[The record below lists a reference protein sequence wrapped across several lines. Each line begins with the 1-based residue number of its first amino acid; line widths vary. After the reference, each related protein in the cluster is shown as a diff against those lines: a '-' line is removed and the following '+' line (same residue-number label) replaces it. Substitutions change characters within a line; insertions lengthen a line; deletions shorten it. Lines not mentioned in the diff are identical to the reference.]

1 MERLYMINKLVDR
14 IIDGRD
20 YQNPKERERV
30 GTLSG
35 VIGIVLNFML
45 FAIKGLLG
53 LFTGSISII
62 ADAFN
67 NLTDTASSIIT
78 IFGFKLA
85 GKEPDKEHPYG
96 HGRIEY
102 LTGLTIAVLVIV
114 VGYQFVVSSFKKIIN
129 PGTIETSPVI
139 LTILFL
145 SMSVKL
151 FIYAFNK
158 NLGKKVQSGTL
169 LATAQDAIGDV
180 LTTFVVFLG
189 LLVSPLTSLPVDG
202 IVGVL
207 IALYIIYSG
216 INLSLETINPIL
228 GQKPD
233 RELAENIKKKI
244 LSYDY
249 IYGVHDLEIH
259 NYGPSKTMASI
270 HVEVP
275 HDMNLVEL
283 HNLIDKIERHI
294 REEFGI
300 SLVIHMDPVNYHD
313 EKYLSVKTVVGD
325 IVHSVDGVISFH
337 DFRYTGL
344 SEHELLILEVVV
356 DSKNTT
362 EDSRQ
367 KIKKELE
374 AKLHEKFKTAR
385 IMITIELDV
394 TIF

>member
-1 MERLYMINKLVDR
+1 MISKVVDR
-14 IIDGRD
+14 IIVGRD
-20 YQNPKERERV
+20 FQNAKERERV

-35 VIGIVLNFML
+35 IIGIVLNFIL
-45 FAIKGLLG
+45 FSIKGVLG
-53 LFTGSISII
+53 LFTGSISLI

-78 IFGFKLA
+78 IIGFKLA

-114 VGYQFVVSSFKKIIN
+114 VGYQFVISSFKRVVN
-129 PGTIETSPVI
+129 PSIIETSPLI
-139 LTILFL
+139 LIILFL

-189 LLVSPLTSLPVDG
+189 LLISPLTTLPVDG
-202 IVGVL
+202 IVGIL

-233 RELAENIKKKI
+233 RELADMIKKKI
-244 LSYDY
+244 LSYDN

-275 HDMNLVEL
+275 HNMDLVEL

-294 REEFGI
+294 REEYSI
-300 SLVIHMDPVNYHD
+300 SLVIHMDPVNYSD
-313 EKYLSVKTVVGD
+313 EQYLKVKDTVGR
-325 IVHSVDGVISFH
+325 IVHSVEGVVSFH

-356 DSKNTT
+356 DSRNTT
-362 EDSRQ
+362 EESRQ
-367 KIKKELE
+367 IIKEALE
-374 AKLHEKFKTAR
+374 EKLHEEFKTAR

-394 TIF
+394 TVF

>member
-1 MERLYMINKLVDR
+1 MISKLVDR

-20 YQNPKERERV
+20 YQNAKERERV
-30 GTLSG
+30 GTISG
-35 VIGIVLNFML
+35 VLGIVLNFLL
-45 FAIKGLLG
+45 FSIKGLLG

-114 VGYQFVVSSFKKIIN
+114 VGYQFVVSSFKRIIN
-129 PGTIETSPVI
+129 PGVVETSPLI

-151 FIYAFNK
+151 FIYVFNK

-189 LLVSPLTSLPVDG
+189 LLLSPLTTLPVDG

-216 INLSLETINPIL
+216 ISLSLETINPIL

-233 RELAENIKKKI
+233 RELAERIKKKI
-244 LSYDY
+244 LSYDN

-275 HDMNLVEL
+275 HDMELVEL

-294 REEFGI
+294 REEFHI
-300 SLVIHMDPVNYHD
+300 SLVIHMDPVNYQD
-313 EKYLSVKTVVGD
+313 EKYLSVKETVGK
-325 IVHSVDGVISFH
+325 IVHSVEGVVSYH

-362 EDSRQ
+362 EESRE
-367 KIKKELE
+367 KIRKELE
-374 AKLHEKFKTAR
+374 EKLHEEFKTAR

-394 TIF
+394 TVF